1 MEKFAVV
8 YQIGTCSPHIDET
21 FSDENDATQYKNI
34 MQRKHPEWKYAVYQ
48 LMGA

>member
-8 YQIGTCSPHIDET
+8 YQIGMCTPNIDET
-21 FSDENDATQYKNI
+21 FDNPDDAEQYKNI
-34 MQRKHPEWKYAVYQ
+34 MQRKHPNRKYAVYQ